1 MDNSGSDRRPIGDN
15 SPKEEFNI
23 MMVSDS
29 IKEEEGAYAMADQC
43 SEEVRN
49 TLCPTEEF
57 NTVMVSDSIKEER
70 EALPIADPC
79 SEEVKIASCP
89 AEEEFNIV
97 MVSDSIKEERE
108 ACPMTDQCSEDVKNT
123 FCLAVTEEEF
133 STVMVSDSIKEEREA
148 CPMAEQCAE
157 EVKYSFCPAG
167 MVDIAS
173 FSTNVK
179 KEEDYSLDR
188 QFSEMN
194 GGIANFVDGP
204 GPAASASDFVGDA
217 ETQPPSD
224 SNTSESVNIAP
235 VRRRARPVP
244 LPDLS
249 QDSDDM
255 WDEGHTPSSDARSTV
270 MQESQPQLH
279 STPRRRPQYAGTQHV
294 EAGSNGKWSSEG
306 QAAATTVCAE
316 ASGITTSAAADGS
329 PGPTTSAAGAG
340 QPSQCGL
347 ATQMRIQNLEG
358 VVTKYRQLVVIEEE
372 KARASTSL
380 SRQRGLLPILQCS
393 GRRHNRR
400 LLQSTATWAWNS
412 RRHHS
417 SSSTDRLVYCIL
429 HKLALIRHGQQNLA
443 WEMAKARKKLD
454 AHIDNFY

>member
-194 GGIANFVDGP
+194 GGIANFV
-204 GPAASASDFVGDA
+204 
-217 ETQPPSD
+217 
-224 SNTSESVNIAP
+224 
-235 VRRRARPVP
+235 
-244 LPDLS
+244 
-249 QDSDDM
+249 
-255 WDEGHTPSSDARSTV
+255 
-270 MQESQPQLH
+270 
-279 STPRRRPQYAGTQHV
+279 
-294 EAGSNGKWSSEG
+294 GSNGKWSSEG

>member
-194 GGIANFVDGP
+194 GGIANFV
-204 GPAASASDFVGDA
+204 
-217 ETQPPSD
+217 
-224 SNTSESVNIAP
+224 
-235 VRRRARPVP
+235 
-244 LPDLS
+244 
-249 QDSDDM
+249 
-255 WDEGHTPSSDARSTV
+255 
-270 MQESQPQLH
+270 
-279 STPRRRPQYAGTQHV
+279 
-294 EAGSNGKWSSEG
+294 GSNGKWSSEG

-329 PGPTTSAAGAG
+329 PGPSRAQSTIISTSLAVKSGAIQQCKGGKAVPGAWTGATSAAGAG
-340 QPSQCGL
+340 QPSQSNNEVGGL
-347 ATQMRIQNLEG
+347 VRSSNRRPNLRG
-358 VVTKYRQLVVIEEE
+358 KYPAGAPIRPHG
-372 KARASTSL
+372 RYPGPPT
-380 SRQRGLLPILQCS
+380 RGLGKPS
-393 GRRHNRR
+393 GEEGNKRTAVKSGVWRHRGGPRHNGPQATVTVPHIRQPELRR
-400 LLQSTATWAWNS
+400 GGLVETVKGGSPPRVWITSGALGET
-412 RRHHS
+412 RGHHGS
-417 SSSTDRLVYCIL
+417 PTT
-429 HKLALIRHGQQNLA
+429 G
-443 WEMAKARKKLD
+443 
-454 AHIDNFY
+454 

>member
-123 FCLAVTEEEF
+123 FCL
-133 STVMVSDSIKEEREA
+133 
-148 CPMAEQCAE
+148 
-157 EVKYSFCPAG
+157 AG

-329 PGPTTSAAGAG
+329 PGPSRAQSTIISTSLAVKSGAIQQCKGGKAVPGAWTGATSAAGAG

>member
-194 GGIANFVDGP
+194 GGIANFV
-204 GPAASASDFVGDA
+204 
-217 ETQPPSD
+217 
-224 SNTSESVNIAP
+224 
-235 VRRRARPVP
+235 
-244 LPDLS
+244 
-249 QDSDDM
+249 
-255 WDEGHTPSSDARSTV
+255 
-270 MQESQPQLH
+270 
-279 STPRRRPQYAGTQHV
+279 
-294 EAGSNGKWSSEG
+294 GSNGKWSSEG

-329 PGPTTSAAGAG
+329 PGPSRAQSTIISTSLAVKSGAIQQCKGGKAVPGAWTGATSAAGAG